1 MKLFHNTYKYKLKN
15 NIDSRGFFIEIF
27 KLNQT
32 SKKIK
37 IKQVSH
43 SFIKKN
49 VVKGWHFHK
58 IQTQWNYLLKGKIK
72 VFLWDNRKNSKTFKK
87 IKSFIIDAKIDKIA
101 YLFPA
106 NVGHAYITLNKE
118 NHIMYGTSGYYSKKE
133 EYKLEFNKKYIHN
146 K

>member
-58 IQTQWNYLLKGKIK
+58 IQTQWNYLLN
-72 VFLWDNRKNSKTFKK
+72 FSR
-87 IKSFIIDAKIDKIA
+87 
-101 YLFPA
+101 
-106 NVGHAYITLNKE
+106 
-118 NHIMYGTSGYYSKKE
+118 
-133 EYKLEFNKKYIHN
+133 
-146 K
+146 